1 MKPQTPALWVCWV
14 SKLSRVR
21 RPDRSRPGH
30 SGSHPRKMRGEAV
43 KIESVTFVT
52 ANDGELIEGKGIAPT
67 EILPSGV
74 SKSIN
79 CPAAT

>member
-1 MKPQTPALWVCWV
+1 
-14 SKLSRVR
+14 
-21 RPDRSRPGH
+21 
-30 SGSHPRKMRGEAV
+30 MRGEAV